1 MASTTSRP
9 AVGTFAVHKLR
20 IGPETFT
27 GFAIFAAV
35 FAFVNVAF
43 IVQGFEDVLHGFDM
57 IVVGGADK
65 TVIRNVDVFPEFFEF
80 GDHTVCIFLRGKAG
94 GFGFVFDFLAM
105 LVGSG
110 QKQDIKASG
119 AFVAGHGIA
128 GDGGVTMPDMR
139 GAGGIVNRSG
149 NVKLF

>member
-1 MASTTSRP
+1 MQFFGEGRKFEEIGFFFGFYHFAS

-105 LVGSG
+105 LVGS
-110 QKQDIKASG
+110 
-119 AFVAGHGIA
+119 V
-128 GDGGVTMPDMR
+128 R
-139 GAGGIVNRSG
+139 NRTS
-149 NVKLF
+149 KPLARL